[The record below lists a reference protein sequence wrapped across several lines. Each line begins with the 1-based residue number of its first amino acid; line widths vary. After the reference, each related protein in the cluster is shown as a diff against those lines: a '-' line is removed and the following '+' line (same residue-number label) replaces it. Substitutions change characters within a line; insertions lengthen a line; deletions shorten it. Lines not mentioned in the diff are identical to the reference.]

1 MIKKY
6 KKNLFIIESEFFDL
20 YLNDMHNVL
29 NEINEERE
37 NEENNKN
44 NPKFRGLDKEIEY
57 LNSLIENTNQK
68 LLSIQKEVK
77 DEKSLYLTNKDISQL
92 NDDNNRN
99 KNYIAVKSEGGIKI
113 EFSHIND
120 PKNIIAQKKSDMNL
134 GKLQYNEEYLNL
146 CSFSNRLYI
155 TSNNNISPINI
166 INFEQKNN
174 IKNEKERLN
183 SFHIQNENENSL
195 NNNDFINFN
204 NKENKSDIN
213 FEFFKNNNN
222 IDNKFKKDSL
232 IFDSFCGGS
241 FSFNPEMNN
250 IFNNGII

>member
-1 MIKKY
+1 
-6 KKNLFIIESEFFDL
+6 
-20 YLNDMHNVL
+20 
-29 NEINEERE
+29 
-37 NEENNKN
+37 
-44 NPKFRGLDKEIEY
+44 
-57 LNSLIENTNQK
+57 
-68 LLSIQKEVK
+68 
-77 DEKSLYLTNKDISQL
+77 
-92 NDDNNRN
+92 
-99 KNYIAVKSEGGIKI
+99 
-113 EFSHIND
+113 
-120 PKNIIAQKKSDMNL
+120 MNL

-155 TSNNNISPINI
+155 TSNNNISPISM

-183 SFHIQNENENSL
+183 SFFIQNENENSL

-204 NKENKSDIN
+204 NKENKNDIN

-232 IFDSFCGGS
+232 IFDSFYGVS

>member
-1 MIKKY
+1 M
-6 KKNLFIIESEFFDL
+6 F
-20 YLNDMHNVL
+20 
-29 NEINEERE
+29 
-37 NEENNKN
+37 
-44 NPKFRGLDKEIEY
+44 
-57 LNSLIENTNQK
+57 
-68 LLSIQKEVK
+68 SIQNEVK
-77 DEKSLYLTNKDISQL
+77 DEKTLYLTNKDISKL

-155 TSNNNISPINI
+155 TSNNNTSPINI
-166 INFEQKNN
+166 TKIEQKNN
-174 IKNEKERLN
+174 NKNEKERLN
-183 SFHIQNENENSL
+183 SFHNQNENENSL

-204 NKENKSDIN
+204 NKENKNDIN
-213 FEFFKNNNN
+213 FEFFKNSNT
-222 IDNKFKKDSL
+222 DNKFKKDSL
-232 IFDSFCGGS
+232 ILDSFYGGS